1 MRYAVDLDSEVRT
14 IRNAAI
20 FRGLD
25 LAKMRLLACMSEQL
39 TFGAG
44 ELVCTQG
51 EPSDAAYLILEG
63 EIEFTLDTP
72 QGEQILGRQ
81 GQGTMFGEVGVLCDR
96 ERFASVR
103 AVTPLS
109 VMRIN
114 KDALLRMMNDNA
126 QLSMAVARELACRV
140 VRLAERAGNETAH

>member
-1 MRYAVDLDSEVRT
+1 MDLDSEVRT

-25 LAKMRLLACMSEQL
+25 PAKMRLLACMSEQL
-39 TFGAG
+39 SFGPG
-44 ELVCTQG
+44 ELVCEQG

-63 EIEFTLDTP
+63 EIEFILDTP
-72 QGEQILGRQ
+72 QGEQVLGRQ
-81 GQGTMFGEVGVLCDR
+81 CKGTMFGEVGVLCDR

-114 KDALLRMMNDNA
+114 KDALLRMMSDNA

>member
-1 MRYAVDLDSEVRT
+1 MDLDSEVRT

-25 LAKMRLLACMSEQL
+25 PAKMRLLACMSEQL
-39 TFGAG
+39 SFGAG
-44 ELVCTQG
+44 ELVCEQG

-63 EIEFTLDTP
+63 EIEFILDTP
-72 QGEQILGRQ
+72 QGQQVLGRQ
-81 GQGTMFGEVGVLCDR
+81 CKGTMFGEVGVLCDR